1 MKTTITPTLLLS
13 VLLFASSL
21 PAMAVDGG
29 VWQEPA
35 VSEFAELTEGEVY
48 YFYLPDCHL
57 FFTQGNAYGYQAS
70 AGIYGLKVRAE
81 RRGDGAWTLTDYVKT
96 QSAWK
101 MWWFVNNENIM
112 FVDYN
117 NQPDYL
123 WEIRSIGDLAY
134 RLSPSSLNPN
144 CKDNTK
150 YVGLDRTSNPDN
162 TALYYDLTAESG
174 AYIDWKLV
182 PKTAYEVYEKA
193 RMTYDAAML
202 LKDLLDKAES
212 IGADVAAQTAVY
224 NDTSSTLDEIQ
235 KAIEETEAAI
245 TAREQEIAWE
255 RYATA
260 GNPADVTLL
269 FVTNPS
275 FADNKYDGWQGTG
288 FGGYNPKENAE
299 RYNMN
304 YDTFQ
309 QIEGLKEGV
318 YRLSVNAFYRAGNAQ
333 PAYDNYK
340 AQNEASG
347 YAKLYA
353 ATAED
358 SLTCSIV
365 SPFSAGLTESTGKG
379 TWRSATDAETGER
392 FVIPNDME
400 AADEFF
406 KAGFCNGNDV
416 LAYVGGDGSLRI
428 GVRKDVTISG
438 DWSMFDDFSLTY
450 YGDGDDA
457 YVLLMES
464 VGNNAKEYDPTAD
477 VLTWSYLSAYN
488 EALAGLGKA
497 ADKESSIGAMR
508 EFRGARDSLERNIQL
523 WKELADTRQEAT
535 VIYSFHD
542 MEDDELAVQLLEWLD
557 TTYGTLVEERTL
569 SNGQLEEEIATIR
582 QWTEV
587 VISRHLERMGIDDM
601 HSITE
606 KKGVRLYDLQGRRL
620 ASPPEKGV
628 YIQDGKKYVK

>member
-1 MKTTITPTLLLS
+1 M
-13 VLLFASSL
+13 LFASSL
-21 PAMAVDGG
+21 PAVAVDGN

-35 VSEFAELTEGEVY
+35 VTEFAELTEGEVY

-245 TAREQEIAWE
+245 TAREQEIAWK
-255 RYATA
+255 RYTTATA

-333 PAYDNYK
+333 PAYDNFK
-340 AQNEASG
+340 ARNEEAG

-353 ATAED
+353 ATPAD
-358 SLTCSIV
+358 SLTSCIV
-365 SPFSAGLTESTGKG
+365 SPFSAKLTESLGTG
-379 TWRSATDAETGER
+379 TWRSATDAETGEK
-392 FVIPNDME
+392 FFIPDNME

-406 KAGFCNGNDV
+406 RVGYCNDNDV
-416 LAYVGGDGSLRI
+416 LAYVGEDGNLRI
-428 GVRKDVTISG
+428 GVRKDVTIAG
-438 DWSMFDDFSLTY
+438 DWSMYDDFSLTY

-488 EALAGLGKA
+488 ETVSELGEA
-497 ADKESSIGAMR
+497 SGKEPSIGAMR
-508 EFRGARDSLERNIQL
+508 DYENARDSLERNIQL
-523 WKELADTRQEAT
+523 WKDLASVWSE
-535 VIYSFHD
+535 VSFVVHSLID
-542 MEDDELAVQLLEWLD
+542 MEDDELACQLLAWLN
-557 TTYGTLVEERTL
+557 TTYGQLVEERTL
-569 SNGQLEEEIATIR
+569 TNGELEEEIATINE
-582 QWTEV
+582 WYMEV
-587 VISRHLERMGIDDM
+587 LDRHLQRMGIDNAEGTDVVHAEYYSVGGIRM
-601 HSITE
+601 SRAEKSITI
-606 KKGVRLYDLQGRRL
+606 VRETL
-620 ASPPEKGV
+620 S
-628 YIQDGKKYVK
+628 DGSVHVRKILKE